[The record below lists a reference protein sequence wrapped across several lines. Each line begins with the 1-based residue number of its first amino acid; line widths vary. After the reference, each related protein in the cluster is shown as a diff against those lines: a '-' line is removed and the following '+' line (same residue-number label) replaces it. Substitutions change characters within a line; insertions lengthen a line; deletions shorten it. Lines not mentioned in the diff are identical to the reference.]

1 MTACPDKEALLHGL
15 LDGELDAA
23 NARAFEEHVAGE
35 TLAVEVVYDG
45 DGVGEAASIEG
56 RELRIGV
63 ARQPG

>member
-1 MTACPDKEALLHGL
+1 M
-15 LDGELDAA
+15 
-23 NARAFEEHVAGE
+23 AGE

-45 DGVGEAASIEG
+45 DHVGEAASIEG